1 LNCRG
6 VIHELSSF
14 LDGEMDAAMK
24 RDLERHLSEC
34 KECRLLIVQTKKTIE
49 IFCGSEPIELPRE
62 VRSRLHDAL
71 RKKLGGAPC

>member
-1 LNCRG
+1 MNCRG

-34 KECRLLIVQTKKTIE
+34 TECRLLIVQTKKTIE
-49 IFCGSEPIELPRE
+49 VFCGDEPIELPRE

-71 RKKLGGAPC
+71 KKKLGGAPC